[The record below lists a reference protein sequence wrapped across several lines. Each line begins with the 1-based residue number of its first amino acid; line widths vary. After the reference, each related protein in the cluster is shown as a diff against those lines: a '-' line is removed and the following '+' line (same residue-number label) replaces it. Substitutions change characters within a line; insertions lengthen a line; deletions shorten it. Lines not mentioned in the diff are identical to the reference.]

1 MLSLMARQKF
11 KQIYETKKDTVEYM
25 LRFGN
30 SFERAEAAVIKE
42 IAIMENTQGIVV
54 NLNV

>member
-1 MLSLMARQKF
+1 MARQKF

-42 IAIMENTQGIVV
+42 IAMMENTQGIVV